1 MDLQSQILTQIKKY
15 QKIVIHR
22 HQRPDPDAIGSQI
35 GLAEILKASFPYK
48 EIMVVGKQ
56 IDGFN
61 WIGKMDEV
69 DNDAFNDALVI
80 VTDTANAPRI
90 DDRRF
95 DQGDQ
100 LIKIDH
106 HPNDEPFGDIMW
118 VSTMASSSSE
128 LIYDFYA
135 QFKDQLELSQ
145 VAAHALLAGII
156 GDTGRFLYPATT
168 PHTMQVAAHL
178 MEAGADGAAIGQHE
192 NEITL
197 PVARLSAYVYEHLS
211 VLDHGAAYLVLTN
224 EILRSFN
231 LGDAGTAGIVSIPGR
246 LKSVVSWVIF
256 VQQDDD
262 TYRVRMRSKGAAIN
276 EIAKL
281 HDGGGHPLASGA
293 KAKDEQEI
301 KEIIAQLD
309 QLTIDTA
316 KGE

>member
-1 MDLQSQILTQIKKY
+1 
-15 QKIVIHR
+15 
-22 HQRPDPDAIGSQI
+22 
-35 GLAEILKASFPYK
+35 
-48 EIMVVGKQ
+48 
-56 IDGFN
+56 
-61 WIGKMDEV
+61 
-69 DNDAFNDALVI
+69 
-80 VTDTANAPRI
+80 
-90 DDRRF
+90 
-95 DQGDQ
+95 
-100 LIKIDH
+100 
-106 HPNDEPFGDIMW
+106 
-118 VSTMASSSSE
+118 MASSSSE

-246 LKSVVSWVIF
+246 LKSVVSWAIF
-256 VQQDDD
+256 VQQDDG